1 MLPIN
6 QNPENRGQPLP
17 DPIEASADVVSV
29 EMLRRHKGRAIT
41 DKFAMGDELRKMAA
55 TMTDEK
61 GAFTRWLKEKLNMQR
76 TTATNLMRLA
86 AAVPVED
93 REIVAERFDL
103 APCTSSRDP
112 SAIRNRCQSR
122 SIVLA
127 LANTSRRQWPNGF

>member
-17 DPIEASADVVSV
+17 DPIEANADVVSV
-29 EMLRRHKGRAIT
+29 EMLRGHKGRAIT

-103 APCTSSRDP
+103 APCTSSRP
-112 SAIRNRCQSR
+112 RGPEKPLESR

-127 LANTSRRQWPNGF
+127 LANTSQRQWPNGF